1 MQLKKKLTV
10 VALVLLSVFLFAS
23 CNNNRRS
30 GASRATGWKYN
41 DENYGSFEVVEG
53 YKPETAPGLKFVEG
67 GTFIMGRT
75 EQDVVYD
82 WNNVPRRVTVSSFY
96 IDETE
101 ATNVEYREYLFWLR
115 RVYEDK
121 LIEVYDRAL
130 PDTLVWRAPMAF
142 NEPFV
147 KNYFRHPA
155 YNDHPVV
162 GVSWRQVVDYAYW
175 RTNRVNEWMLAKK
188 GILTMNAD
196 YINGQRAEH
205 NFDTEAYLL
214 GRHHPDEK
222 FHEGVK
228 RNGANGDEKGRNAT
242 IEDGILF
249 SEYRLP
255 TEAEWEYAAY
265 GLLGNTVDETVAERK
280 IYPWN
285 SHNLRRDYTHKNEI
299 GQMQANFVRGKGD
312 YMGTA
317 GELNDR
323 GDITRPVD
331 SYWPNDFGLYC
342 MAGNVNEW
350 VLDVYRPLS
359 SEDVD
364 ELRPFRG
371 NLFEAYDTEVGANNR
386 PVIKEVD
393 QYGRIQKHQ
402 DTAFAGRRNYDR
414 AYYIN
419 YKDGDV
425 QSTVDYKRDAFIQ
438 AESTKEMYYQGVDK
452 GRLKNVG
459 MMTQIN
465 DQARVYKGGGWRDR
479 AYWLSP
485 GARRFLDEN
494 SSACDIGFRLAMDA
508 VGEPA
513 EVDRQ

>member
-1 MQLKKKLTV
+1 MRLDKRFPV
-10 VALVLLSVFLFAS
+10 VVLVLLSAVLLSS
-23 CNNNRRS
+23 CKSNHRS

-41 DENYGSFEVVEG
+41 DENYGGFEVVEG
-53 YKPETAPGLKFVEG
+53 YKPETAPGLKFIEG

-101 ATNVEYREYLFWLR
+101 CTNVEYREYLFWVR
-115 RVYEDK
+115 RVYGDK
-121 LIEVYDRAL
+121 LIDVYDKAL
-130 PDTLVWRAPMAF
+130 PDTLVWRSPMAF

-147 KNYFRHPA
+147 RNYFRHPA

-162 GVSWRQVVDYAYW
+162 GVSWRQVVDYAHW
-175 RTNRVNEWMLAKK
+175 RTNRVNEWMLDKR
-188 GILTMNAD
+188 GILTIDAD
-196 YINGQRAEH
+196 YVQGQQAEN

-214 GRHHPDEK
+214 GRHTPANHKGLPSK
-222 FHEGVK
+222 QP
-228 RNGANGDEKGRNAT
+228 GASQTGRNAT
-242 IEDGILF
+242 IEDGIMF

-255 TEAEWEYAAY
+255 TEAEWEYAAS
-265 GLLGNTVDETVAERK
+265 GLLGNTVQENVAERK

-285 SHNLRRDYTHKNEI
+285 GHNVRNRNNIKNEL
-299 GQMQANFVRGKGD
+299 GQMQANFVRGKGN

-317 GELNDR
+317 GDLNDR

-364 ELRPFRG
+364 ELRPYRG
-371 NLFEAYDTEVGANNR
+371 NVFEAYDTELGANNR
-386 PVIKEVD
+386 PTIKNVD
-393 QYGRIQKHQ
+393 QYGRIQKHT

-419 YKDGDV
+419 YRDGD
-425 QSTVDYKRDAFIQ
+425 K
-438 AESTKEMYYQGVDK
+438 ESTMQYNEGNTIDQVESTNNMYYQGVDDGK
-452 GRLKNVG
+452 LKHVG
-459 MMTQIN
+459 MTTQIN

-494 SSACDIGFRLAMDA
+494 SSTCDIGFRLAMDA

-513 EVDRQ
+513 EVDRR